1 MKRAVYHSPST
12 RTATAY
18 AVGLSGGGSTFSPD
32 NDQMRE
38 TEMSAIAFDIPEDIL
53 AMREGLRDFA
63 KAEILPRH
71 ETHRELFEN
80 QRRLYRE
87 DGRFSDELLTL
98 IGEVRRAASKAGYYQ
113 MCVPEEL
120 GGGGFG
126 HLAYFVGF
134 EELFHM
140 CGPQNWLMLYA
151 ISHWAFGPSR
161 MLEKVTER
169 ARDEILAPMMAGEKS
184 MCFGLSEPGA
194 GSDAAAIKTRAV
206 PDGEGWR
213 INGRKIWTSNSPVA
227 DYCVV
232 FAVTDPEV
240 RGGISAFLVPTDA
253 PGFEIQRI
261 VKLFGHIGGDEAEL
275 RLEDIYVE
283 PWQLVGE
290 LNKGFAAALYG
301 VSLGRIYNSA
311 RGIGY
316 GRWALE
322 QALEYASVRE
332 AFGKTISEYQG
343 VTFPLAE
350 SATEL
355 HAAHLMAL
363 NAAMLLDRGE
373 PAIKELSMA
382 KAYAVQVGY
391 KAVDRAMQTHGAM
404 GFTNELGLYHAWHAL
419 RIVKVADGTNEILNR
434 TIAQRLLKGDL
445 DL

>member
-1 MKRAVYHSPST
+1 
-12 RTATAY
+12 
-18 AVGLSGGGSTFSPD
+18 
-32 NDQMRE
+32 
-38 TEMSAIAFDIPEDIL
+38 MSAIAFDIPEDIL
-53 AMREGLRDFA
+53 AMREGLRAFA
-63 KAEILPRH
+63 EAEILPRH
-71 ETHRELFEN
+71 EANLDLFED
-80 QRRLYRE
+80 QRRLYDS
-87 DGRFSDELLTL
+87 DGRFSEELLNL

-120 GGGGFG
+120 GGGGLG

-134 EELFHM
+134 EELFHT

-151 ISHWAFGPSR
+151 VSHWAFGPSR
-161 MLEKVTER
+161 LLEKLTER
-169 ARDEILAPMMAGEKS
+169 ARDEMLAPMMAGEKS

-194 GSDAAAIKTRAV
+194 GSDASRITTRAV
-206 PDGEGWR
+206 PDGDGWR
-213 INGRKIWTSNSPVA
+213 ITGRKVWTSNSPVA

-232 FAVTDPEV
+232 FAVTDQDT
-240 RGGISAFLVPTDA
+240 RSGISAFLVPTDA

-261 VKLFGHIGGDEAEL
+261 IKLFGHIGGDEAEL
-275 RLEDIYVE
+275 TLDDVRVE
-283 PWQLVGE
+283 PWQLVGD
-290 LNKGFAAALYG
+290 LHKGFAAALYG

-311 RGIGY
+311 RAVGY

-322 QALEYASVRE
+322 QALDYAGVRK
-332 AFGKTISEYQG
+332 AFGKTISEFQG

-363 NAAMLLDRGE
+363 NAATLLDRGD
-373 PAIKELSMA
+373 AAVKELSMA

-419 RIVKVADGTNEILNR
+419 RIVNVADGTNEILNR
-434 TIAQRLLKGDL
+434 TIVQRLMKGDREL
-445 DL
+445 